1 MTTGCTVVKEL
12 AGIQLLL
19 HAVLCKELRE
29 KEPHLLPMDT
39 QGNCEGQQEFLPVL
53 PPAPQCCTGTPV
65 SALNRKSAFQLIV
78 LSPWAIGNCLCVEWV
93 CMECCVWSRFVWRGV
108 CGVVCVE
115 WCVCE
120 VCVWSG
126 VCGVYLWSGCVWN
139 VCGVVRSIWKPLSHS
154 GEHEMEAKPR
164 DHSSNKVSER
174 ARGK

>member
-1 MTTGCTVVKEL
+1 
-12 AGIQLLL
+12 
-19 HAVLCKELRE
+19 
-29 KEPHLLPMDT
+29 
-39 QGNCEGQQEFLPVL
+39 
-53 PPAPQCCTGTPV
+53 
-65 SALNRKSAFQLIV
+65 
-78 LSPWAIGNCLCVEWV
+78 
-93 CMECCVWSRFVWRGV
+93 MECCVWSRFVWRGV
-108 CGVVCVE
+108 CGVVCVECVCVEWCVCEVCVWRGVVECVCVE

-154 GEHEMEAKPR
+154 GEHEMEAKSR

>member
-115 WCVCE
+115 WCVCRECTE
-120 VCVWSG
+120 VCVCIVSA
-126 VCGVYLWSGCVWN
+126 
-139 VCGVVRSIWKPLSHS
+139 
-154 GEHEMEAKPR
+154 HEVKAPQTDKKNNSTKNNEI
-164 DHSSNKVSER
+164 DR
-174 ARGK
+174 AVKTGSRTQY